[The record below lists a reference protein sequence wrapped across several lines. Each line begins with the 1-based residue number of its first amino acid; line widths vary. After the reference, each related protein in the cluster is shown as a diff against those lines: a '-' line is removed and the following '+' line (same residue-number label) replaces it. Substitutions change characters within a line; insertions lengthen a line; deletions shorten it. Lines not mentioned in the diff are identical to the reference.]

1 MTIRL
6 ANMKFMHLG
15 RARTLLLVMS
25 CVLGLSCVMGL
36 FLFIL
41 LPLFGLFAS
50 VAVPASCTDHIS
62 HLPASRDYAVP
73 GIGTGALLV
82 ENAHVAVVVIADY
95 GQSPFYTHVYIVNRH
110 TNQVANYRTGASKP
124 LHSCGG

>member
-41 LPLFGLFAS
+41 LPLFGPFAS